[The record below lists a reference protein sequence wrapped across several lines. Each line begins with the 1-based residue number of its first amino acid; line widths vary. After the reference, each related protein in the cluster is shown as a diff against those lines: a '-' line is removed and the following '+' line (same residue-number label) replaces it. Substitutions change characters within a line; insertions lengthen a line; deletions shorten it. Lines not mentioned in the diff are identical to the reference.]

1 MLQDLPKRSV
11 RFRQVSGLDS
21 QPTVLPASDP
31 ALAKPRQAGAPRE
44 GRGTHVVLAWAVL
57 VLVFF
62 LPDEGEFMLG
72 VTFGFGI
79 VDGDARQLIFGS
91 AEFQRRTFHAR
102 R

>member
-21 QPTVLPASDP
+21 QQTVLPSSDP
-31 ALAKPRQAGAPRE
+31 ALAKSATGWSTPE
-44 GRGTHVVLAWAVL
+44 GRDTHVVLAWAVL

-62 LPDEGEFMLG
+62 LADEGEFMLG